1 MKLIYFH
8 QHFSTPK
15 GGTGTRSYEFAK
27 KLIEQGH
34 DVTMVCGS
42 FDVGN
47 TGLSQPFINGRRQ
60 GVVDNIKVVEYEL
73 HYSNNLSFIERL
85 KQFLLFSIKCCRE
98 VHLVQPKIVFCTST
112 PLTVSIP
119 GMYAKFIKRL
129 PFVFEVRDLWP
140 ELPKAMGVITNP
152 IILALMKALEVISY
166 KMSDHVIAL
175 SEGMANGV
183 RKHVPSNKVTVISNG
198 CDVYLANSSEQ
209 VSATLPR
216 GVSEED
222 FIAIYGGTIGLANGV
237 DAALDVAE
245 KLIEKSAD
253 HIKLLIVGNGMLKQQ
268 LQDDAKHRGL
278 NNIIFIDNAP
288 KLELFSLYKQSHVGM
303 MLLKDIP
310 AFYDGTSP
318 NKFFDYLSVGLPV
331 ICNYSG
337 WINSLIVE
345 EGIGRVVPAGNSEQ
359 FANALIEM
367 SIEKKDMKTC
377 AMNAKKL
384 ALDKFSRE
392 ELSSK
397 FVKILEKFK

>member
-34 DVTMVCGS
+34 DVTIVCGS
-42 FDVGN
+42 FDVGD
-47 TGLSQPFINGRRQ
+47 TGLSTPFVNGRRQ
-60 GVVDNIKVVEYEL
+60 GFVDGIKVVEYEL
-73 HYSNNLSFIERL
+73 HYSNNLSFTRRL

-98 VHLVQPKIVFCTST
+98 VHSVQPSVVFCTST

-119 GMYAKFIKRL
+119 GMYAKLIKRL
-129 PFVFEVRDLWP
+129 PFIFEVRDLWP

-152 IILALMKALEVISY
+152 IILVLMKALEIISY

-175 SEGMANGV
+175 SEGMAKGV
-183 RKHVPSNKVTVISNG
+183 KKYVSSDKVSVISNG
-198 CDVYLANSSEQ
+198 CDIYLANSSNERL
-209 VSATLPR
+209 AALPD
-216 GVSEED
+216 GVLETD

-237 DAALDVAE
+237 EATLDIAE
-245 KLIEKSAD
+245 KLKDKRAS
-253 HIKLLIVGNGMLKQQ
+253 HVKLLIVGNGMLKQQ
-268 LQDDAKHRGL
+268 IKDDAERRDL

-288 KLELFSLYKQSHVGM
+288 KLELFSLYKRSDVGM

-318 NKFFDYLSVGLPV
+318 NKFFDYLSAGLPV

-337 WINSLIVE
+337 WINSLIVKE
-345 EGIGRVVPAGNSEQ
+345 KVGRVVPAGDADE
-359 FANALIEM
+359 FANALIDM
-367 SIEKKDMKTC
+367 SLKKEDMKIC
-377 AMNAKKL
+377 SENAKKL
-384 ALDKFSRE
+384 ALDSFSRE

-397 FVKILEKFK
+397 FVKILEKFE

>member
-42 FDVGN
+42 FDVGD
-47 TGLSQPFINGRRQ
+47 TGLSTPFVKGRRE
-60 GVVDNIKVVEYEL
+60 GVVDGIKVVEYEL
-73 HYSNNLSFIERL
+73 HYSNNLSFIQRF

-98 VHLVQPKIVFCTST
+98 VHLVRPNIAFCTST

-119 GMYAKFIKRL
+119 GMYAKLVKRV

-152 IILALMKALEVISY
+152 FILALMKALEVISY
-166 KMSDHVIAL
+166 KMSDHVVAL
-175 SEGMANGV
+175 SEGMAKGV
-183 RKHVPSNKVTVISNG
+183 RKYVPYDKVSVISNG
-198 CDVYLANSSEQ
+198 CDVYLANSSNER
-209 VSATLPR
+209 VEALPD
-216 GVSEED
+216 GVLETD

-237 DAALDVAE
+237 EAALDLAE
-245 KLIEKSAD
+245 KLKEKSAS

-268 LQDDAKHRGL
+268 LKDDAKHRDL
-278 NNIIFIDNAP
+278 NNIVFIDNAP
-288 KLELFSLYKQSHVGM
+288 KFELFSLYKRCDVGM

-337 WINSLIVE
+337 WINNLIVKE
-345 EGIGRVVPAGNSEQ
+345 KIGRVVPAGDAEE
-359 FANALIEM
+359 FANALIDM
-367 SIEKKDMKTC
+367 SLNKEELKMC
-377 AMNAKKL
+377 SENANKM
-384 ALDKFSRE
+384 ALDSFSRK

-397 FVKILEKFK
+397 FVKILEQFE